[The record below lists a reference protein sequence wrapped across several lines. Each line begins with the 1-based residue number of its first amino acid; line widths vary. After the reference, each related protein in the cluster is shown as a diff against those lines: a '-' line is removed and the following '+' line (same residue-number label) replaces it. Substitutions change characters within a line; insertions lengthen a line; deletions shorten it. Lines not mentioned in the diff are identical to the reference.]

1 MQRARATGAVA
12 GFPEP
17 VLREDL
23 REVDYGD
30 YEGLT
35 SAQIHTTNPGW
46 RLYRDGSPNGETP
59 DQIYQRA
66 QRFLDQAVAGAGA
79 DDNVLAFSHGHF
91 IRALAVAF
99 LELGIIH
106 AGQLG
111 LDTASITVLQE
122 GPGGRLLQVWNS
134 TV

>member
-1 MQRARATGAVA
+1 MQRARATGALA
-12 GFPEP
+12 GFPED
-17 VLREDL
+17 VLSDDL
-23 REVDYGD
+23 KEVDYGD

-35 SAQIHTTNPGW
+35 SAQIHATNPGW
-46 RLYRDGSPNGETP
+46 ELYRDGSPNGETP
-59 DQIYQRA
+59 DQIYRRA
-66 QRFLDQAVAGAGA
+66 RRFLEQAVATAGA
-79 DDNVLAFSHGHF
+79 DDKVLAFSHGHF

-99 LELGIIH
+99 LDLGILH

-111 LDTASITVLQE
+111 LDTASITVLHE